1 MTAMLPAMGG
11 SNLIYGLGMLE
22 LGVTFSHTQ
31 LVLDAE
37 ITKMVRRVV
46 QGIDVNDE
54 TLAVEQIKDVG
65 PGGNFLT
72 QQHTIDY
79 MHEEQ
84 ARAEIFD
91 RKMRENWE
99 KGGSKIAREHAEEKA
114 KEILNTHEPEPL
126 GDAVQNKLV
135 EIRDS
140 IL

>member
-1 MTAMLPAMGG
+1 MLPAMGG

-22 LGVTFSHTQ
+22 LGVTFSYTQ

-46 QGIDVNDE
+46 RGIDVNDD
-54 TLAVEQIKDVG
+54 TLAVEEIKDVE

-72 QQHTIDY
+72 QQHTLDY

-84 ARAEIFD
+84 ARADIFD

-99 KGGSKIAREHAEEKA
+99 KGGGRIARETAEERA
-114 KEILNTHEPEPL
+114 KEILETHEPEPL
-126 GDAVQNKLV
+126 DDAVLDRLQ

-140 IL
+140 VK